1 MQTHLNKKEPMT
13 KITRT
18 AITALSVVMLSLSAA
33 PAFAEDGSGGTSG
46 NDGSS
51 ASATSHET
59 EIHKTVQTAVD
70 QHQENKQ
77 QTLADRQEKF
87 CTNKRRVVGNIL
99 THIANRGQRQID
111 VFTKIADRTEKFKTD
126 KNLIVD
132 NYDALVTT
140 VNDKKTAALNTINKI
155 KTDAT
160 AASSLSCDTGQPKAI
175 IGGFKDDLKAENSAL
190 KDYKTAIKN
199 LIVAVKSSKSTTEH
213 STTDTTEAQ

>member
-1 MQTHLNKKEPMT
+1 MT

-18 AITALSVVMLSLSAA
+18 AITALSVVLLSLSAA

-46 NDGSS
+46 SDSTVSS
-51 ASATSHET
+51 TSHET
-59 EIHKTVQTAVD
+59 EVHKTVQTAVD
-70 QHQENKQ
+70 QHQENRQ

-160 AASSLSCDTGQPKAI
+160 AASSLSCDPGQPKAI

-199 LIVAVKSSKSTTEH
+199 LIVAVKSSKSGTEQSTTNTTE
-213 STTDTTEAQ
+213 TQ